1 MARQE
6 IILGTAPT
14 GLGGD
19 PPRTASQKINFMTQ
33 ELYDENA
40 ALGTAAKRDVQTSSL
55 DATAGRVLVVGAFGI
70 GLQSSPALPGGNA
83 NTSPPGGTYFTGSA
97 WAGSIYPGTN
107 ANNQGY
113 LIVSPWS
120 LLTYAKQQWSS
131 INTPA
136 GSFERYLVAGVWSD
150 WFRVYTSATAIGLIA
165 NGGIIERGAT
175 ANGQYTKYADGT
187 LICWTD
193 TLVASSRT
201 ATYML
206 AVWALPSPFMG
217 TLPCVI
223 TVTARQNDP
232 GTSDFPVAERGKG
245 TLYGKL
251 TSNSQAF
258 VGFLTSS
265 TNSFSVGTEIP
276 LSAMAVGRWKA

>member
-19 PPRTASQKINFMTQ
+19 PPRTASQKINFMMQ

-97 WAGSIYPGTN
+97 WTGSIYTGTN

-150 WFRVYTSATAIGLIA
+150 WFRVYTSATATGLIA

-175 ANGQYTKYADGT
+175 GNGEYAKFFDGSVECWFNVALTPTANTE
-187 LICWTD
+187 
-193 TLVASSRT
+193 LVT
-201 ATYML
+201 T
-206 AVWALPSPFMG
+206 W
-217 TLPCVI
+217 TLPTQVVVTGHSQATVSVI
-223 TVTARQNDP
+223 GPGSTQNF
-232 GTSDFPVAERGKG
+232 S
-245 TLYGKL
+245 TLKL
-251 TSNSQAF
+251 TA
-258 VGFLTSS
+258 LLYS
-265 TNSFSVGTEIP
+265 TTTVQWRVKFDTTQTYTFALNFK
-276 LSAMAVGRWKA
+276 GRWK

>member
-120 LLTYAKQQWSS
+120 LLNYAKQQWSS

-150 WFRVYTSATAIGLIA
+150 WFRVYTSATATGLIA
-165 NGGIIERGAT
+165 NGGIIESGST
-175 ANGQYTKYADGT
+175 ANGEYTKFFDGT
-187 LICWTD
+187 VKMWANQALAHVANTELVSVWTFP
-193 TLVASSRT
+193 TSVLASS
-201 ATYML
+201 
-206 AVWALPSPFMG
+206 SPQIS
-217 TLPCVI
+217 I
-223 TVTARQNDP
+223 TDSGP
-232 GTSDFPVAERGKG
+232 
-245 TLYGKL
+245 
-251 TSNSQAF
+251 
-258 VGFLTSS
+258 SS
-265 TNSFSVGTEIP
+265 TQNYSVLKLSGGLLNTASGRIRTKFDTTQTYTLAFSFI
-276 LSAMAVGRWKA
+276 GRWK